1 MRLFGTAIILAG
13 GKSKRMGFDKALMEI
28 CGQPIVGLIIKQLR
42 KVFDDIIVVTNNPDG
57 FSGLDARITSDILRD
72 SGPLGGIHAGLMHSK
87 SQYAFLTACDMPIV
101 SPEYAKYMTEIAQ
114 EELPHAVISEKGS
127 WIEPFH
133 ALYSRELTEDIE
145 RSVKRGIYKIFDVL
159 KYKNV
164 IRISENKVREYSPD
178 LGVFTNLNHIKDLEE
193 FLSRMEVGGME
204 DVLL

>member
-1 MRLFGTAIILAG
+1 
-13 GKSKRMGFDKALMEI
+13 
-28 CGQPIVGLIIKQLR
+28 
-42 KVFDDIIVVTNNPDG
+42 
-57 FSGLDARITSDILRD
+57 
-72 SGPLGGIHAGLMHSK
+72 
-87 SQYAFLTACDMPIV
+87 MPIV

-114 EELPHAVISEKGS
+114 ENLVRSFRKGS

-178 LGVFTNLNHIKDLEE
+178 LGVFTT
-193 FLSRMEVGGME
+193 
-204 DVLL
+204 